1 MNTKTWKKSH
11 RDRKRWRERKL
22 VLTVL
27 QLPPYIRNYVWRES
41 QQTNISMNR
50 IIARI
55 LKEGLEIY
63 SKNGNKFTEG

>member
-22 VLTVL
+22 VLTIL

-55 LKEGLEIY
+55 LKEGLELY
-63 SKNGNKFTEG
+63 SRNRNKFTEG